1 MADLFR
7 GEFQSKII
15 CTTCGSIRTTNEPF
29 LTLSLPIVKEKSKL
43 VLHPL
48 LQFPG
53 NPFSTKRLSLT
64 LKESDVG
71 MGKTKDVLLAAG
83 VDAEAHIVYAI
94 CDPEKVYSL
103 SVNRLGEI
111 AEEKARSYDK
121 ELFIVPLPRENDL
134 LLTLVVSELQPSLNR
149 NFPIRSRLC
158 PVRILPLELPDD
170 AVLPGRDIHL
180 KIVSAFSSLVPEA
193 RVLLDPEDDYLGF
206 FFEGKQQ
213 VLSKQAPVALPSDQ
227 QNGHSSP
234 PLSDQTDAAQSSE
247 NTSYP

>member
-111 AEEKARSYDK
+111 AVLLRDEKAARGAGVVRSLYGAA
-121 ELFIVPLPRENDL
+121 LHR
-134 LLTLVVSELQPSLNR
+134 
-149 NFPIRSRLC
+149 
-158 PVRILPLELPDD
+158 PVRRGDRFTIWAEQTGGLTIKD
-170 AVLPGRDIHL
+170 A
-180 KIVSAFSSLVPEA
+180 SAF
-193 RVLLDPEDDYLGF
+193 
-206 FFEGKQQ
+206 
-213 VLSKQAPVALPSDQ
+213 
-227 QNGHSSP
+227 
-234 PLSDQTDAAQSSE
+234 
-247 NTSYP
+247 